1 MADYWRYLYDVYIV
15 IYIDA
20 QQRGMFLADICDAT
34 GEIDLNKLL
43 MQIKTCNPQNSPTLA
58 EHMPLIFTLAYKYGC
73 LKRRMKDGT
82 KCSGKE
88 KVDLPV
94 LQPYD
99 DKNPREFLEKF
110 EMRYGGLETT
120 SQHQLFKEYLSGG
133 ALIAYKA
140 LKIED
145 YNNFKEFADAWIEN
159 YKPNFSNK
167 RREIILEQLLIN
179 NSRKA
184 DSPIQYINR
193 LQGWINELSELRH
206 LPDSEIAKYWLAAA
220 KGLKRYD
227 EIFDYYCSSNR
238 ENSLL
243 KAKVLAALKKETQ
256 RDPTYKK
263 ENTGPS
269 TTRKDFRKKV
279 NLIEC
284 DKPIDVSDDDNKI
297 LNVYR
302 LVLNGKKSVVVCNVQ
317 GKESNCLLDSGAE
330 VSLITI
336 SKVKEIHPLPVIKKN
351 PRIIVSDVQN
361 QPLHLLGSVELL
373 VEDILVSMLVVQ
385 SLNNI
390 DAILGTNALSKSP
403 VLQSKLQ
410 KLWSVNN
417 ISPDTTV
424 EKLLSNYDVVASSGF
439 HKPSSK
445 IPPITF
451 ELLDEKPVQQ
461 KS

>member
-1 MADYWRYLYDVYIV
+1 
-15 IYIDA
+15 
-20 QQRGMFLADICDAT
+20 
-34 GEIDLNKLL
+34 
-43 MQIKTCNPQNSPTLA
+43 
-58 EHMPLIFTLAYKYGC
+58 
-73 LKRRMKDGT
+73 
-82 KCSGKE
+82 
-88 KVDLPV
+88 
-94 LQPYD
+94 
-99 DKNPREFLEKF
+99 
-110 EMRYGGLETT
+110 
-120 SQHQLFKEYLSGG
+120 
-133 ALIAYKA
+133 
-140 LKIED
+140 
-145 YNNFKEFADAWIEN
+145 
-159 YKPNFSNK
+159 
-167 RREIILEQLLIN
+167 
-179 NSRKA
+179 
-184 DSPIQYINR
+184 
-193 LQGWINELSELRH
+193 INELSELRH

-263 ENTGPS
+263 ENTDISDDDNKILNVYRLVLNGKKSVVVCNVQGKESNCLLDSGAEVSLITISKVKEIHPLPVIKKNPRINYYCSSNRENSLLKAKVLAALKKETQRDPTYKKENTGPS
-269 TTRKDFRKKV
+269 TTKKDFRKKV

-284 DKPIDVSDDDNKI
+284 DKPIDISDDDNKI

-373 VEDILVSMLVVQ
+373 VEDILVPMLVVQ

-403 VLQSKLQ
+403 TLQSKLQ
-410 KLWSVNN
+410 RLWSVNN

-424 EKLLSNYDVVASSGF
+424 EKLLSYYDVVASSGF

-461 KS
+461 KSRPI